1 MELKAMDIAP
11 YKKAYTGVL
20 FICILSVA
28 ASFFIVKRG
37 YAILA
42 NIPETK
48 TVKDVVMY
56 SMIGAAALFSYY
68 QQKQR
73 QKLVSITDFD
83 QKLVYYQK
91 IFRSRLWWHTLS
103 CTISAFLL
111 FLTARKI
118 FFYFAAFDLLLM
130 LLTFPNKT
138 FIKKELNE
146 EDLIIH

>member
-28 ASFFIVKRG
+28 ASFFIVRQG

-48 TVKDVVMY
+48 TVKDVIMY
-56 SMIGAAALFSYY
+56 SMIGAALIFSFY
-68 QQKQR
+68 QQKQK
-73 QKLVSITDFD
+73 QKLLSFTDFD
-83 QKLVYYQK
+83 EKRAFYQK
-91 IFRSRLWWHTLS
+91 IFRSRLWWYALS
-103 CTISAFLL
+103 CIVSALLL

-118 FFYFAAFDLLLM
+118 FFYFACFDLLVM

-146 EDLIIH
+146 EELIIH